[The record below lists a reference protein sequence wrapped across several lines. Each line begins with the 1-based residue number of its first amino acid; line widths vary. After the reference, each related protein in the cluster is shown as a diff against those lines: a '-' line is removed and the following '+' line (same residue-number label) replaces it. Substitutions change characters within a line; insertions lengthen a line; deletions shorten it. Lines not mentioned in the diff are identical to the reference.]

1 MEMKEKHV
9 VIIYPHP
16 DDESFGSAGTIA
28 KFREA
33 NIPVTYLCGTLGE
46 MGRNMGNPL
55 IANREALPRIRH
67 AELVEACRILDI
79 DLQVLGYRD
88 KTIEFED
95 INKIATHLKGVIE
108 ALDPSLVIT
117 FDPIYGVH
125 PDHNALGNATIEA
138 LKLISPDKRPKLWVR
153 PVTVNYQ
160 EMLGEADFSFDI
172 EPYFDEK
179 MAAIGAHHSQADGIL
194 GEMLKKARV
203 SNEVREKA
211 LEVLGKEEYYIWD
224 FDK

>member
-1 MEMKEKHV
+1 MEINEKHV

-95 INKIATHLKGVIE
+95 INKIATHLKDVIE
-108 ALDPSLVIT
+108 EIDPSLVIT

-172 EPYFDEK
+172 EPYFDAK
-179 MAAIGAHHSQADGIL
+179 MEAIGAHHSQADGIL

-211 LEVLGKEEYYIWD
+211 LEVLGKEEYYSWD
-224 FDK
+224 FNK

>member
-28 KFREA
+28 KFRKA

-67 AELVEACRILDI
+67 AELEEACRILDI

-95 INKIATHLKGVIE
+95 INKVAEHLKGVIE
-108 ALDPSLVIT
+108 TIDPSLVIT

-125 PDHNALGNATIEA
+125 PDHNALGKATIEA

-153 PVTVNYQ
+153 PVTVNYR

-172 EPYFDEK
+172 EAYFDEK

-194 GEMLKKARV
+194 GEMLKKAHV
-203 SNEVREKA
+203 STEVRKKA
-211 LEVLGKEEYYIWD
+211 LEVLGKEEYYTWN